1 MDKLKHTKQSI
12 YTPIGIGHA
21 HSKIILMGEHAV
33 VYDYPAIALP
43 FPEANVTVNVS
54 LSKGNESWLD
64 SAYYRGPIS
73 NMPDELSNLY
83 TAIDTTIKS
92 FDLPNQPLNIVVN
105 SSIPA
110 GRGMGSSAAVAVAL
124 VRALCS
130 YYNQTISNYQLQL
143 IVNQAEVI
151 AHDSTSGIDTLVSS
165 TNQAVIYQKSQKPK
179 AFTFNLEA
187 ELIVAD
193 SGMVGQTKKAVSHV
207 KRLIKSKP
215 LLIDEV
221 MQSIG
226 QFVDYALEAI
236 QSKDIVSLGR
246 LMTYNHHYLSQLEI
260 SHPRLDRI
268 ISASWLAGALGAKL
282 SGGGLGGCVIALSPD
297 TETSQQIRQ
306 AMHEAGAIQTWL
318 LSLQTI

>member
-1 MDKLKHTKQSI
+1 MHIPKQTKQST
-12 YTPIGIGHA
+12 YNPIGVGHA

-43 FPEANVTVNVS
+43 FTEADVTVN
-54 LSKGNESWLD
+54 LSPSQGSESWLD

-73 NMPDELSNLY
+73 KIPDSLANLY
-83 TAIDTTIKS
+83 KAIDTTKKS
-92 FDLPNQPLNIVVN
+92 FDLPNESLNIVIN

-124 VRALCS
+124 VRAFCN
-130 YYNQTISNYQLQL
+130 YYQQQISNYQLQL

-151 AHDSTSGIDTLVSS
+151 AHDSTSGIDTLVAS
-165 TNQAVIYQKSQKPK
+165 TSQAVIYQKSQKPQP
-179 AFTFNLEA
+179 FSFNLKA
-187 ELIVAD
+187 DLIVAD

-207 KRLIKSKP
+207 KRLLKTKP

-226 QFVDYALEAI
+226 QFVDHALDSIRE
-236 QSKDIVSLGR
+236 KDIDSLGR

-297 TETSQQIRQ
+297 PDTSQQIRQ
-306 AMHEAGAIQTWL
+306 AMHEAGAVQTWL
-318 LSLQTI
+318 LSLELI